1 MGKLKTTLTATSLLA
16 FTLITLASVPAH
28 GNALVTPPAQN
39 LPVPSQR
46 FGNLQKAEDPSF
58 RRHVIPLL
66 ARVGCSA
73 RECHGSFQGRGG
85 FQLSLFGS
93 EWEQDFTALTQ
104 KKGDEEQ
111 THINAANPEKSLI
124 LLKPTLQMKHKGK

>member
-1 MGKLKTTLTATSLLA
+1 MRSLQKIFTSACFIALGCLTVLVVSQSRGAA
-16 FTLITLASVPAH
+16 LIS
-28 GNALVTPPAQN
+28 PPES
-39 LPVPSQR
+39 PTPSQR
-46 FGNLQKAEDPSF
+46 FANLQKTEAPSF